1 MNSLTNMLLN
11 FLPRFPENQFLTKLM
26 VAANSKTFKQKLY
39 SFCHN
44 IKCHIYHLQQY
55 LQKENERI
63 YGYLF
68 LLTLSTVTTEQSFKQ
83 EMLHNT

>member
-44 IKCHIYHLQQY
+44 IKCTISSNTYKRKM
-55 LQKENERI
+55 KEFMGI
-63 YGYLF
+63 
-68 LLTLSTVTTEQSFKQ
+68 SFC
-83 EMLHNT
+83 